1 MINFIVILARFWGA
15 VLLIGGLAV
24 VFGGVRLATAAAVLR
39 QDRALALLLFFPV
52 VAVGALNVAVAERWA
67 LNAAGLVTLLGWLA
81 LLMGAVGMVAPALLA
96 RVADAV
102 TGSSIFR
109 LLAALVLIVAG
120 VYLLWAGYLFA

>member
-109 LLAALVLIVAG
+109 RLAALVLIVAG

>member
-1 MINFIVILARFWGA
+1 LARFWGA